1 MEDQELFIIIIISV
15 FVMVTLA
22 LGVLMLYNTSQR
34 RILQEVETA
43 HIKEIEYKNNL
54 LANSIEV
61 QERERARIAK
71 DLHDDIGS
79 KLSIVNLNINL
90 LESHLNKN
98 EKVASII
105 GHIESSLSESITRVR
120 DISHDLYPPI
130 LEKFGIQSAL
140 ESLAKEVTRTGVL
153 RVHLDID
160 HEWKKFD
167 KASELHIFR
176 INQELLHNTVKHAE
190 ANNVW
195 ISSQPEEDKLR
206 LSYRDDGKGVEA
218 KDHGKSDG
226 LGISSIHT
234 RINIL
239 NGSVKFYDEF
249 KKGYKVEFIF

>member
-15 FVMVTLA
+15 FIMVTLA
-22 LGVLMLYNTSQR
+22 IGVLMLYNTSQR

-43 HIKEIEYKNNL
+43 HVKEIEYKNNL

-61 QERERARIAK
+61 QERERSRIAK

-90 LESHLNKN
+90 LQSHLSKN
-98 EKVASII
+98 EKVTSII
-105 GHIESSLSESITRVR
+105 GNIESSLSESITRVR

-140 ESLAKEVTRTGVL
+140 ESLAKEVARTGAL

-167 KASELHIFR
+167 EAAELHIYR
-176 INQELLHNTVKHAE
+176 INQELLHNTIKHAE

-195 ISSQPEEDKLR
+195 ISSASEADRLK
-206 LSYRDDGKGVEA
+206 LSYRDDGKGVDN
-218 KDHGKSDG
+218 KNQKKSDG
-226 LGISSIHT
+226 LGISSILT
-234 RINIL
+234 RTDIL
-239 NGSVKFYDEF
+239 NASVKFYDEY
-249 KKGYKVEFIF
+249 KQGYKVEFIF